1 MDDGERRSSLF
12 DAEESAMD
20 EMSPDFSTDAEPD
33 TYRDGLLNQVISGG
47 GTNGQKRYGEKA
59 QKINDAG
66 KKKTAKDALKKS
78 EEDASKDPNKSGR
91 GGDKDA
97 SLGEKEGN
105 VEADTAQ
112 GKYKNAVQ
120 GIQDIKSGKLKKGSG
135 KLKKAGPAFVILA
148 ILFGFGGMS
157 FMSGA
162 SLPESF
168 MSQLEGR
175 FDFSGV
181 TTKIRSQNWL
191 KLQTGKGMIKDCR
204 KAPKLFSFHGAN
216 SDKTTFKPSKKMTKK
231 LAAQGIEF
239 EDVDGMK
246 VMKYKGKT
254 IVANPE
260 DAVDGRYYFEDIFNT
275 DPDFQV
281 AYTNGARTWRG
292 SVSKWFD
299 SRIEGFLD
307 KIGVS
312 RNVWRE
318 FKNSKARAE
327 GNMAAMRQTMADYAD
342 SDTAEGRMV
351 RTDTEIEE
359 TTEEVDGKEVT
370 TKTPKAKKG
379 ETYDASLK
387 RADVDLDN
395 DGKIK
400 SMRGLES
407 SLTDIGNNTESL
419 KKIAS
424 VTGTITNL
432 YCGIADFVSAVSAI
446 VAAYQ
451 AVQIIKTSSAIF
463 EAFQKAKAGDADAT
477 PINEIAR
484 SMMEPT
490 TATYTQT
497 VITNEFG
504 KADRDNRKTVERTRS
519 ATQAEGFYALY
530 RGEAVN
536 ANDIAVQSYNI
547 NSVIKPAYQS
557 LGLLKG
563 AAMVSAAGFASCT
576 AARLANAAIDAVEDA
591 AEVTLTVIGCI
602 GAGSLSFG
610 AALVG
615 CIAGAIGKTLALQAL
630 VGITISAMVSF
641 MLPFVANALTRKI
654 ATEVMGE
661 DLGNALVSGGNKI
674 YGGQYQYSGG
684 SVATKETLP
693 QYFQLQAFEK
703 EEIARYER
711 ATRSPFDM
719 SSEYTFLGSLATKMI
734 PLASSMHSVSSFAK
748 GLGDIFTNSLSSLT
762 PRSSAIS
769 AGIRA
774 TQEAEITE
782 KYCPD
787 VYEIG
792 GIADAFCDPYF
803 ISDLSTIEDHPA
815 EVIDNNISDKDIKE
829 VDGNPVIQEGSTLAK
844 YIIYCGQR
852 SSPWGKA
859 DQNIMAQVA
868 PPNTDEKAGTTIST
882 KVSDDYSITVQ
893 PLSGIANA
901 LPVIGDTLDI
911 VDAETKIANM
921 GWITGASCV
930 TGYKKSDKEA
940 FTADWEVEKYYQ
952 RFMEDQALAEA
963 EGLGESAVSKFLAK
977 YYEEHPLDNSFEGIL
992 ARYSGLTKENVIA
1005 TLDTLDALTYIAEYN
1020 PSDYYPYI
1028 VEEEEHIIS
1037 LTDDS
1042 DYDLYRA
1049 EAALSQNY
1057 SIVFRKEA
1065 YIS

>member
-12 DAEESAMD
+12 DADESAMD
-20 EMSPDFSTDAEPD
+20 DMSPDFSTDAQPD
-33 TYRDGLLNQVISGG
+33 VYRDGLLGQALNNAGDTQRRFGG
-47 GTNGQKRYGEKA
+47 KA
-59 QKINDAG
+59 QKVNDTG
-66 KKKTAKDALKKS
+66 KKSAKDALKKS
-78 EEDASKDPNKSGR
+78 EEDASKDPNKNGR
-91 GGDKDA
+91 GGDKNA
-97 SLGEKEGN
+97 SLGEKEDN

-181 TTKIRSQNWL
+181 TTKMRTQNWL

-204 KAPKLFSFHGAN
+204 KAPKLFSFHGAD

-260 DAVDGRYYFEDIFNT
+260 DAVDGRYYFEDLFNT

-370 TKTPKAKKG
+370 TKTSKSKKG
-379 ETYDASLK
+379 EAYDASLK
-387 RADVDLDN
+387 RADVELDN

-419 KKIAS
+419 KKISNMA
-424 VTGTITNL
+424 GTITNL

-463 EAFQKAKAGDADAT
+463 EAFQKAKAGEADAT

-497 VITNEFG
+497 MMTNEFG

-530 RGEAVN
+530 RGEAV
-536 ANDIAVQSYNI
+536 DGDDVAVQSYNI

-557 LGLLKG
+557 LGLLNG
-563 AAMVSAAGFASCT
+563 AATVSATGFASCT
-576 AARLANAAIDAVEDA
+576 AARLATAAIDAAQDV
-591 AEVTLTVIGCI
+591 AEVTLTVIGCV
-602 GAGSLSFG
+602 GAGAVSFG

-615 CIAGAIGKTLALQAL
+615 CIAGAIGKAMALQAL

-641 MLPFVANALTRKI
+641 MVPFVATALTRKI

-661 DLGNALVSGGNKI
+661 DLGNALVNGGNKI

-711 ATRSPFDM
+711 ATRSPFDIT
-719 SSEYTFLGSLATKMI
+719 SEYTFLGSLATKMI
-734 PLASSMHSVSSFAK
+734 PLASSMHDVSSFVK
-748 GLGDIFTNSLSSLT
+748 GVGDIFSSSLSSLT

-769 AGIRA
+769 AGIRTA
-774 TQEAEITE
+774 QEAEITE

-803 ISDLSTIEDHPA
+803 ISDLSTIGDHPA
-815 EVIDNNISDKDIKE
+815 DIVDNISEYNIKE
-829 VDGNPVIQEGSTLAK
+829 VDGIPEIQENSDLAK
-844 YIIYCGQR
+844 YIIFCGQR

-868 PPNTDEKAGTTIST
+868 PPNMDEKAGTTVST
-882 KVSDDYSITVQ
+882 ETSYGSSITIQ

-901 LPVIGDTLDI
+901 LPVIGDALDI

-930 TGYKKSDKEA
+930 TGYEKSAKELNTIGWEEEKK
-940 FTADWEVEKYYQ
+940 FQ

-963 EGLGESAVSKFLAK
+963 EGLGESAVSKFLTK
-977 YYEEHPLDNSFEGIL
+977 YYEKHPLDNSFEGIL

-1005 TLDTLDALTYIAEYN
+1005 TLDTLDALTYIADYD
-1020 PSDYYPYI
+1020 PSDYYPYL

-1037 LTDDS
+1037 LTDGD